1 MELNALP
8 HDTKKIVHGLE
19 KVHAKC
25 YGDKQTMAKLMMVLT
40 NVLRH
45 KEREH
50 AAGDHEP
57 RQYAGLRCRQGPH
70 RTFSP
75 SVSCTALGSAARLA
89 LPLAWAICRYM
100 DV

>member
-1 MELNALP
+1 MELNAFP

-45 KEREH
+45 KEG
-50 AAGDHEP
+50 A
-57 RQYAGLRCRQGPH
+57 C
-70 RTFSP
+70 
-75 SVSCTALGSAARLA
+75 C
-89 LPLAWAICRYM
+89 W
-100 DV
+100 

>member
-1 MELNALP
+1 MPNVMEIN
-8 HDTKKIVHGLE
+8 DGRVNGG
-19 KVHAKC
+19 
-25 YGDKQTMAKLMMVLT
+25 GDK

-50 AAGDHEP
+50 AACDHEP
-57 RQYAGLRCRQGPH
+57 GQYAGLRCRQGPH

>member
-1 MELNALP
+1 MQFHMTQDLR
-8 HDTKKIVHGLE
+8 IVRGP
-19 KVHAKC
+19 KRMHAKC
-25 YGDKQTMAKLMMVLT
+25 YGDKQTMAELKMVMT
-40 NVLRH
+40 KNVLRH
-45 KEREH
+45 KERGH

-57 RQYAGLRCRQGPH
+57 REYAGLRCRQGPH

-75 SVSCTALGSAARLA
+75 RVSCTALASAARLA